1 MNKMNKMT
9 LKHAIEVFKNGSK
22 LESRTDRIIE
32 RDAARQVALK
42 SMIALDAID
51 EELHILM
58 EGDRRTFCNRNTED
72 GMFYDGVYAAMKVF
86 NKHMKKG
93 SDKE

>member
-9 LKHAIEVFKNGSK
+9 LEHAIEVFKNGSE

-42 SMIALDAID
+42 SMIAWDKVIN
-51 EELHILM
+51 EIKEMIEFNS
-58 EGDRRTFCNRNTED
+58 EGDYISEAGCGMED
-72 GMFYDGVYAAMKVF
+72 CLGVI
-86 NKHMKKG
+86 KKYI
-93 SDKE
+93 EEVER